1 MGFSCTNIICTRLF
15 TEIPISETI
24 ASLKSEKARLEENKI
39 LIDNELKQSSE
50 RERKSKQNI
59 KNLLTKLETVES
71 EKGFLEESIKE
82 LNDELVERN
91 QSIEKVKL
99 EMEEINVQLAHFKHE
114 YNLAVQRL
122 KDAKADFQRCH
133 EKEADVKDRYDK
145 CKRQVD
151 DTNDKLTSKIVET
164 VNLLKKIKKM
174 DKKNRELQRDMER
187 CKDVLNMSREE
198 VKAMRLENKSLKD
211 TLRDNDTRFIKMKN
225 QVDKILRERDL
236 IANQMIRRT
245 DENDLLEREVSTLK
259 ATIERGN
266 GMYQQRVED
275 LKMMTNEIK
284 SLRSQCKVL
293 KRGLENTADM
303 RHEVF
308 KLHRM
313 LHQERS
319 KEKVLEQ
326 EMITPLNVH
335 RWRKL
340 NNFDPKRAEMLKKCQ
355 RVQRNALLQLTKI
368 AKLEE
373 IKQALEDKIAEME
386 KQLSRQLSAKVQEK
400 LMVTR
405 VSQ

>member
-1 MGFSCTNIICTRLF
+1 M
-15 TEIPISETI
+15 
-24 ASLKSEKARLEENKI
+24 EENKI

-355 RVQRNALLQLTKI
+355 RVQRNALLQLTKV
-368 AKLEE
+368 AELEE

-386 KQLSRQLSAKVQEK
+386 KQLSRQLSAKVHEK